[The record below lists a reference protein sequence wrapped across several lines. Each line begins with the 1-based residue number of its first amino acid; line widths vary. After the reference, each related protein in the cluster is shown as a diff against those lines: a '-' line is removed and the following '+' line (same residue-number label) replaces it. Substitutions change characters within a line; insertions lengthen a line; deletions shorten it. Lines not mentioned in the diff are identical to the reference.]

1 MRVSCLCLLLGVLL
15 VPARSVAQDSADA
28 SEPRREIP
36 PQARAA
42 FAQAESAYERE
53 LFTEAED
60 SFRRAYE
67 LVPVTNPRRALLL
80 LNIAVVVERQTGRDG
95 EALEL
100 WERFRREAASVAE
113 AELLVRA
120 DDRIRELRARIE
132 RRQQDATTAEAPTP
146 DSDVA
151 SESISP
157 VGPVVLGIG
166 GATLV
171 AGAILG
177 GVVLAQDAS
186 LVAMCPGGRCNDPS
200 ALSLARD
207 VEQMAIAT
215 DALFIAGSVVAAT
228 GLLLTVLLKDQTVHA
243 SAGCGP
249 DECGLLVRG
258 VF

>member
-1 MRVSCLCLLLGVLL
+1 MCLLLGVLL

-28 SEPRREIP
+28 NEPRREIP
-36 PQARAA
+36 PEARAA

-132 RRQQDATTAEAPTP
+132 RRQQDAATEVPAPE
-146 DSDVA
+146 SDVA

-166 GATLV
+166 GAALV